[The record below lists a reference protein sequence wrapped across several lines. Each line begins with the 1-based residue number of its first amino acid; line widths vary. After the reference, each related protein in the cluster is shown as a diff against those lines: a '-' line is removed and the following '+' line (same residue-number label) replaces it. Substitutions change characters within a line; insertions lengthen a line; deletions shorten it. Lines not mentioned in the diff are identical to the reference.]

1 MPRIT
6 HIALKVNDLE
16 KESRLLEEVFG
27 FKHASTVQSVGH
39 ASRHFTDGRV
49 FLTLMKYESEASPEA
64 MLAGPG
70 ACIHHIGFEVDD
82 PVAYDKAIRKF
93 GCEILGGSPAKLPVK
108 FRTSD
113 GIVAELLAADTIPVK

>member
-27 FKHASTVQSVGH
+27 FRYASTVQSVGH
-39 ASRHFTDGRV
+39 VSRHLTDGRV
-49 FLTLMKYESEASPEA
+49 FLTLMKYESEESPEA
-64 MLAGPG
+64 LLAGPG

-82 PVAYDKAIRKF
+82 PAAYDQAIRNF
-93 GCEILGGSPAKLPVK
+93 GCEIIGGSPEKLPVK
-108 FRTSD
+108 FRTHD
-113 GIVAELLAADTIPVK
+113 GIVAELLAADTIPLK